1 MESSIIFAK
10 GMKVQMIYLNSSKM
24 IKQIRIQ
31 RGYSVS
37 ELAEAAD
44 ISTKF
49 LYNIEAGKAGF
60 SAKVLFNI
68 ATALHVSCDYIL
80 TGNENDEV
88 TMMAET
94 IKKLN
99 SIEQR
104 YLERILQEIV
114 RMKSNIR

>member
-1 MESSIIFAK
+1 
-10 GMKVQMIYLNSSKM
+10 MIYNNSGKI
-24 IKQIRIQ
+24 IKTIRIQ

-80 TGNENDEV
+80 TGNENDDIEIII
-88 TMMAET
+88 ET
-94 IKKLN
+94 IRGLN
-99 SIEQR
+99 TIEQK
-104 YLERILQEIV
+104 YLKKILTDIV
-114 RMKSNIR
+114 RIKSKMS